1 MANGAR
7 LHTPVATITL
17 VPIGAV
23 VAAAVVLYL
32 GGRWA
37 GRHST
42 VTSLREVARGAVA
55 YAAAYAFVVLAA
67 AGVTRGSEVNAGV
80 MRPTIAA
87 FALGLV
93 FGGAGI
99 LRAAGLSPR
108 LLGRVPVQAR
118 AAATGAVA
126 GVAVM
131 LGVGA
136 LLVAGSLVAH
146 FSTAVNLAEG
156 LHTGLFGGLLTAVV
170 GVAVLPNA
178 VLCAGA
184 FAAGPGFAVGAGTA
198 VAPGGVTL
206 GALPAFPLLAAVPHD
221 ASARWLQGLV
231 LVPVVAGVVAG
242 LTALRRCP
250 TTRFERAGL
259 LGCLAGMLF
268 GLLFGL
274 LSQLASGGIGPGR
287 MQDFGPDVLA
297 TLVVCV
303 VAGTLGGALAAG
315 GSRFRP
321 GYPTTCP
328 RGILRGTRVTGRSGY
343 LRPGLSA
350 TVSTVTIVSREERLV
365 PDVDAS
371 AHRDIDAGNSR
382 GLDPDRDAGERARLL
397 VDALTFDE
405 KIGLDLGADGCTTLR
420 RARAARVIGSAAA
433 TPGIPRVGLGDDP
446 GERRQPRNLEP
457 E

>member
-315 GSRFRP
+315 GSAFV
-321 GYPTTCP
+321 
-328 RGILRGTRVTGRSGY
+328 RGIR
-343 LRPGLSA
+343 RP
-350 TVSTVTIVSREERLV
+350 
-365 PDVDAS
+365 
-371 AHRDIDAGNSR
+371 
-382 GLDPDRDAGERARLL
+382 
-397 VDALTFDE
+397 
-405 KIGLDLGADGCTTLR
+405 
-420 RARAARVIGSAAA
+420 ARAASS
-433 TPGIPRVGLGDDP
+433 
-446 GERRQPRNLEP
+446 EEP
-457 E
+457 ESPDAPAT